1 MNNFDIKKMIAD
13 APYGTLTATETNL
26 LKEYSFFGNIHGKN
40 IRPSIDTVMRQTKL
54 SRSTVIRGS
63 KSLVAKGFLIETYR
77 PKRGSWSS
85 IQYELNIPLLEKIRI
100 TYASNYSDY
109 MDVNQCQYDTGCKNR
124 SVMVPASSVI
134 EKNIQCHGDT
144 LITNISTN
152 ELPINKVEL
161 ASNSTAVPEQPPVIS
176 EAEPTNPIPEPEPKE
191 HTEPLAAE
199 PVSQPKAKRNE
210 NYWKP
215 TVLKIFAYWQTVLKH
230 SKAKLDANRTR
241 CIVNALKLGF
251 TEEELKKAIDGL
263 SKSPY
268 HMGNNDRNTVYD
280 DIDLIFRNAKYIEK
294 FMSYSDNPPTP
305 RIVFENKKPSYSDK
319 VEAANKAMGSILAK
333 SYPEMLK
340 FFPEL
345 MPEPKLAD
353 FNVPRLR
360 QETVINERWWE
371 NAI

>member
-1 MNNFDIKKMIAD
+1 MA
-13 APYGTLTATETNL
+13 
-26 LKEYSFFGNIHGKN
+26 
-40 IRPSIDTVMRQTKL
+40 
-54 SRSTVIRGS
+54 
-63 KSLVAKGFLIETYR
+63 
-77 PKRGSWSS
+77 
-85 IQYELNIPLLEKIRI
+85 
-100 TYASNYSDY
+100 
-109 MDVNQCQYDTGCKNR
+109 
-124 SVMVPASSVI
+124 PASSVI
-134 EKNIQCHGDT
+134 EENIQCHGDT

-152 ELPINKVEL
+152 ELPINNVEL
-161 ASNSTAVPEQPPVIS
+161 ASNSTAVPEQSPVIS

-199 PVSQPKAKRNE
+199 PVSQPKAKHNE

-294 FMSYSDNPPTP
+294 FMSYLDNPPTP
-305 RIVFENKKPSYSDK
+305 RIVREHKKPSYSDK
-319 VEAANKAMGSILAK
+319 VQAANIAAGNIMEKFYPDLAK
-333 SYPEMLK
+333 H
-340 FFPEL
+340 FP
-345 MPEPKLAD
+345 MFAPEPNLPDLNIPK
-353 FNVPRLR
+353 LR
-360 QETVINERWWE
+360 QEIVL